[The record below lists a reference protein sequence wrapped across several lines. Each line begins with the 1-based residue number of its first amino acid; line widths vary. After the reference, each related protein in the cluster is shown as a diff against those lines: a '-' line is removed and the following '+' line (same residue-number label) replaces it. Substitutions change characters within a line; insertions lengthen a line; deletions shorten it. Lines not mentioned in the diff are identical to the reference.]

1 MTTPPGS
8 GLVGAAHR
16 VAFDRRKFM
25 QLLGAS
31 AGAAALA
38 GCTTGDDPE
47 GDGGTTRAPT
57 SDRTIAGPEWQGG
70 IPGGIGVSLWPDPS
84 LVYDPPLAYG
94 QGDYYG
100 LHNVYRGL
108 TFYGGAEN
116 VELDQAESVDLSDD
130 GLQYTFTLREG
141 VTFHN
146 GRAVTAEDY
155 KWTFERSS
163 SKEIESW
170 VQGFLASVKGH
181 AEFVDGKADQISGI
195 VAQDERTLVMTL
207 TKPDVTIMG
216 VVGIPPFYV
225 LPREEVEAFGEDWP
239 QNPVGTGPF
248 KLKSWD
254 NGQRVVT
261 FEKYEDYV
269 FGPELPYLD
278 EVEYRYG
285 VSDDVAF
292 LTVARNEADLA
303 LNVPASAIPRIKEN
317 AEQSERFKEWGS
329 YTLSYWQFDVSKP
342 PFDDVRVRQAVNHAF
357 NRERT
362 EALGYVADG
371 HFYPAGLIGYNES
384 AEVFAYDPDRAREL
398 LAEAGVSDGDISFT
412 MPVFGTNV
420 APRLSQLLQADLK
433 EVGIEVELEQLDLTP
448 YDIGAELPEKYPLW
462 GMGWGMGLPD
472 PSELISSLVGTGA
485 PSNFGGYG
493 NPRIDELGVQAIS
506 EADPDARAALY
517 AEIES
522 ILLADAAFLFF
533 GTSAA
538 PSFTSA
544 SLENFSYEPVLRT
557 YWDRYWKS
565 EA

>member
-1 MTTPPGS
+1 
-8 GLVGAAHR
+8 
-16 VAFDRRKFM
+16 
-25 QLLGAS
+25 
-31 AGAAALA
+31 
-38 GCTTGDDPE
+38 
-47 GDGGTTRAPT
+47 
-57 SDRTIAGPEWQGG
+57 
-70 IPGGIGVSLWPDPS
+70 
-84 LVYDPPLAYG
+84 
-94 QGDYYG
+94 
-100 LHNVYRGL
+100 
-108 TFYGGAEN
+108 
-116 VELDQAESVDLSDD
+116 
-130 GLQYTFTLREG
+130 
-141 VTFHN
+141 
-146 GRAVTAEDY
+146 
-155 KWTFERSS
+155 
-163 SKEIESW
+163 
-170 VQGFLASVKGH
+170 VKGH

-448 YDIGAELPEKYPLW
+448 YDIGAELPEKYPCGAWL
-462 GMGWGMGLPD
+462 GDGAPGPFGADLLARRHRGAVQLRRLRQP
-472 PSELISSLVGTGA
+472 PHRRARRPGHLGGRPRRPRSLVRRDRVNSPG
-485 PSNFGGYG
+485 
-493 NPRIDELGVQAIS
+493 RRGV
-506 EADPDARAALY
+506 PV
-517 AEIES
+517 
-522 ILLADAAFLFF
+522 F
-533 GTSAA
+533 GTSRHRASPRRRLRTSPTSRAADLLGPLLEVRGLRFDGRDRGVRHRRRRGCPRPAAA
-538 PSFTSA
+538 PVVPAGRPGARLGHHRVLA
-544 SLENFSYEPVLRT
+544 SLRAVPDAVHRRRPHGDLRRGDHAP
-557 YWDRYWKS
+557 W
-565 EA
+565 